1 MGDTKSYLSQANYVG
16 QGFDILGSFNISES
30 VILPL
35 LDPMKAGTIE
45 FNFLGKDY
53 ILPSYIIPAENTDGI
68 YWEDTAE
75 TREDIQ
81 NSFSVKA
88 GVKAR
93 YGAFSAQVEAAYG
106 SEFAQS
112 SQFFYSYRNF
122 FSHMAQ
128 LSINIDEAKKAL
140 SDRFL
145 QACEELPKN
154 ADPENL
160 QAFSDFFN
168 EFGAYFVS
176 KVALGAS
183 FQYYVALSK
192 VSKMRK
198 EDISASVKL
207 EFNALTFGGG
217 ISSEVKNTEEWKSYS
232 SNRHVNITVTGG
244 DPAYIARL
252 GSMNPNDPSSATVA
266 LYDLWAQSIDSNPA
280 IANFSLNGI
289 WDLIPDE
296 NKSNAAL
303 QAFESMQLSF
313 RPRLFIETS
322 AERGICPTV
331 VLQSPLIPETPSKYP
346 LGYQLIVLDRTKISP
361 DGVLLNRYYCVPED
375 SLYEQFEDMYDQMMN
390 DIKYGNF
397 NTNKYVL
404 IFVSYGWSS
413 NAPPNSTIYPFLISA
428 GGGSKLINW
437 VEYADPGSSMD
448 AHTGTYILVGIP
460 QMGNGTGVENFSSGW
475 YDCPPVLQEVYFYK
489 MRGSNLYLPSAGP
502 SSESST
508 RAASLSEVVLVAARH
523 EVSRHYLVKG
533 KSRSF
538 VKNIEK

>member
-1 MGDTKSYLSQANYVG
+1 MGVANNYLSQANYVG

-45 FNFLGKDY
+45 FNFLGTDY
-53 ILPSYIIPAENTDGI
+53 TLPSYIIPAENTDGI

-145 QACEELPKN
+145 QACDELPTN

-168 EFGAYFVS
+168 EFGVYFVS
-176 KVALGAS
+176 KVSLGAS

-192 VSKMRK
+192 VSTLKK
-198 EDISASVKL
+198 EEISASVKL

-217 ISSEVKNTEEWKSYS
+217 ISSEVKNTKEWKSYS

-252 GSMNPNDPSSATVA
+252 GSMDPSDPSSATVA

-280 IANFSLNGI
+280 IADFSLNGI

-322 AERGICPTV
+322 AERGTCPTV
-331 VLQSPLIPETPSKYP
+331 ILQSPLNPEKPPKYP
-346 LGYQLIVLDRTKISP
+346 LGYQLIVLDRTKVSP
-361 DGVLLNRYYCVPED
+361 EGVLLNRYYGVPED
-375 SLYEQFEDMYDQMMN
+375 SLYERCEAMYDQMMN
-390 DIKYGNF
+390 DIKSGNF

-404 IFVSYGWSS
+404 ILVSYGWSS
-413 NAPPNSTIYPFLISA
+413 NAPPNSTIYPFLLSA

-437 VEYADPGSSMD
+437 VEYADPGSYME

-460 QMGNGTGVENFSSGW
+460 QMGNGTGVENYSSGW
-475 YDCPPVLQEVYFYK
+475 YNYVPVLQEVYFYK
-489 MRGSNLYLPSAGP
+489 MRGSKLYLPSIGP
-502 SSESST
+502 SSKTST
-508 RAASLSEVVLVAARH
+508 SVASLSEVFPGAARH
-523 EVSRHYLVKG
+523 EVSRTYLVKG
-533 KSRSF
+533 KSRAF